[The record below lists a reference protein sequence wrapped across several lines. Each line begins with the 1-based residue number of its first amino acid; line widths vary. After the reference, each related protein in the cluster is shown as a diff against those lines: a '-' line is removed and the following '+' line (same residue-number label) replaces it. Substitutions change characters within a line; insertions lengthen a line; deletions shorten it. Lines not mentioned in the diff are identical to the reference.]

1 MAGFDISKAK
11 PVGEPQSTEVNLS
24 DANLAEKPKSTGFN
38 IATAKPV
45 FNTPAPAPTST
56 PQDDKRKDV
65 SFTDIG
71 KESLLGGIYGTVAP
85 EMMMA
90 AGGAIKPLGGLPGG
104 AGRVAGGLSSALTLG
119 GEAMKTAR
127 PASALTGV
135 VGGAIGESA
144 GQAAEA
150 QYGPGL
156 RAETARLLGATFGPV
171 PLQYLGTKTGG
182 LIASLATK
190 AGLPGFSAAKTVG
203 QLLQEANIKPQS
215 LTKEQEAFI
224 AKKLEDIRGGKSSL
238 DAQKEIMDMLKT
250 GAGLIVQ
257 SAEGQALTLE
267 AKAASQTQQ
276 ILEAAK
282 QKAER
287 IRANARSQSP
297 AVRQIAETEANAA
310 IQEGQQAAKN
320 LETETRKQIAQLR
333 STSGKVG
340 TKTEQETKKAKEG
353 IKQVGEQKQLTDI
366 FDPVQ
371 QKTITRQEQFIKDR
385 DALDKDLRSAQTK
398 IVQEN
403 ESKGVTLDQMPAYK
417 EIDAATRGFDPATS
431 PNIVRTTDPGVLSF
445 YKRIRDS
452 VVNRRY
458 ELTPEQAERARNLGY
473 SVEQSG
479 DRFFRTF
486 KSSFEAADDARRFVG
501 EVFRNPP
508 EGYGAVKGNVQQN
521 MYDMLKRLQEQYVG
535 AADRKALQDNW
546 SKAARNL
553 EQFETKSGRTLTE
566 IEDGTSHTLKSPA
579 ELGNVFFGNRTGV
592 QRLIDLTGEEA
603 LVKKTASDYVAS
615 SLANKD
621 AKSVRSWLQNAK
633 NSDFLSH
640 PSLADLKSKVEKYAA
655 NLERAEGFGGART
668 TLAESLRTQATSL
681 SQELP
686 KRAERVLAEAKKK
699 GLSAEEQRIQ
709 DAAKALQL
717 QKKTAKGVVSEAED
731 TAKTLAKPLTEKAKV
746 IRDEAQKRAE
756 TILGKST
763 DPDRVKEVILGK
775 DKDVWEETSKI
786 ILSSPGG
793 KEKFADA
800 VGQVVADEA
809 GKSLKGAIQNWK
821 YIGDRL
827 MTYKLMSPKQVAEI
841 ESKLQEIYVSP
852 VDVNQ
857 KITMSQRLL
866 RNALIGYIAA
876 RPTGKAVD
884 LIF

>member
-1 MAGFDISKAK
+1 MAVDISD
-11 PVGEPQSTEVNLS
+11 L
-24 DANLAEKPKSTGFN
+24 
-38 IATAKPV
+38 
-45 FNTPAPAPTST
+45 PAPTKGVDISDL
-56 PQDDKRKDV
+56 PSPGKKADSAALPPPVKQPEDDKRKDV

-90 AGGAIKPLGGLPGG
+90 TGGAIKPLGSLPGG
-104 AGRVAGGLSSALTLG
+104 FGRAASGLSSALTLG

-144 GQAAEA
+144 GQATEA

-156 RAETARLLGATFGPV
+156 RAETARLLGATLGPV

-182 LIASLATK
+182 LMASLATK
-190 AGLPGFSAAKTVG
+190 VGLPGFSTAKTVG

-224 AKKLEDIRGGKSSL
+224 AKKIDDIRGGKPSF

-267 AKAASQTQQ
+267 SRAAFQTQQ
-276 ILEAAK
+276 IIDAA
-282 QKAER
+282 QSKAQQ

-297 AVRQIAETEANAA
+297 AVRQIAEVEANAA

-340 TKTEQETKKAKEG
+340 TKTEKETQKAKEG

-371 QKTITRQEQFIKDR
+371 KKTIAKQEQFVKDR
-385 DALDKDLRSAQTK
+385 DELDKTLRNAQNK
-398 IVQEN
+398 VVQEN

-417 EIDAATRGFDPATS
+417 QIEAATRGFDPVTS
-431 PNIVRTTDPGVLSF
+431 PGVVRTTDPGVLSF

-452 VVNRRY
+452 VINRRY
-458 ELTPEQAERARNLGY
+458 ELSSEQAEIARKLGY

-501 EVFRNPP
+501 DVFRNPP
-508 EGYGAVKGNVQQN
+508 EGYGAVKGNVQQG
-521 MYDMLKRLQEQYVG
+521 MYAMLKKLQEEYVG
-535 AADRKALQDNW
+535 AAKRKALQDNW
-546 SKAARNL
+546 SQAARNL
-553 EQFETKSGRTLTE
+553 EQFETKAGRTLTE
-566 IEDGTSHTLKSPA
+566 IEDGTSHTLKAPA
-579 ELGNVFFGNRTGV
+579 ELGNTFFGNRTGV

-615 SLANKD
+615 SLKD
-621 AKSVRSWLQNAK
+621 KNAKAVRSWLQDVK

-640 PSLADLKSKVEKYAA
+640 PSLADLKNKVEKYAST
-655 NLERAEGFGGART
+655 LERAEGFGGARS
-668 TLAESLRTQATSL
+668 TLAESLRTQATNL
-681 SQELP
+681 SEELP
-686 KRAERVLAEAKKK
+686 KRTGTILTDAEKAGSAAEQK
-699 GLSAEEQRIQ
+699 RIQ
-709 DAAKALQL
+709 DAARALEL
-717 QKKTAKGVVSEAED
+717 QKKTAKGVVTEAKE
-731 TAKTLAKPLTEKAKV
+731 TAKGLAKPLTEKAQA
-746 IRDEAQKRAE
+746 IRDEAQKRAD

-763 DPDRVKEVILGK
+763 DPKRVKEIILGS
-775 DKDVWEETSKI
+775 DKDVWEETSML
-786 ILSSPGG
+786 ILSNPGG
-793 KEKFADA
+793 KEKFAEA

-809 GKSLKGAIQNWK
+809 KSSLKGAMKNWK
-821 YIGDRL
+821 YIGDNLVTYQL
-827 MTYKLMSPKQVAEI
+827 MTPKQVAQI
-841 ESKLQEIYVSP
+841 EAKLQEIYVSP
-852 VDVNQ
+852 VDLSQ

-866 RNALIGYIAA
+866 RNALIGYIAP
-876 RPTGKAVD
+876 RVTKPLVD
-884 LIF
+884 VVF